1 MMSLLANQEYIGALM
16 FVLAAVMAIVLH
28 ELAHGYAAIL
38 NGDLTAKYNGR
49 MTINPAKHFDP
60 IGFLMFM
67 FVGFGWAKPVP
78 VNASNFKNYR
88 RGMFQVSIAGVLTNF
103 LIAFLIYPLYRYSLS
118 NLIENFGNIYWHSL
132 YYFSMFAFL
141 LNLSLCVFNLL
152 PIYPLDGFRLIE
164 SQARYG
170 NRFVEFMYR
179 YGIFVFIG
187 FLLVMNFTDYNLLS
201 VLRNYISYPIVVF
214 WRLFGL

>member
-103 LIAFLIYPLYRYSLS
+103 LIAFLIYPLYSYSAANYDGGL
-118 NLIENFGNIYWHSL
+118 LMHSL